1 VSAPASS
8 SDFPEQPT
16 GSADGANSAGDV
28 SDVSD
33 INDVSNDA
41 RPLVRIDHVSKYYGD
56 FKALDDVSLD
66 ILPGQVVAV
75 IGASGSGK
83 STLCR
88 TINRLETIQE
98 GSIEIDGELL
108 PEEGRDLTRLRA
120 EVGMVFQSFNLFPH
134 RTVLDNITLAPIKVR
149 GISRSEAEATAR
161 SLLERVGLADQ
172 ADKRPPQLSGGQQQ
186 RVAIARALAMD
197 PKIMLFD
204 EPTSAL
210 DPEMIT
216 EVLDVIKGLAA
227 EGMTM
232 LVVTHEMGFAR
243 SVADRVV
250 FMDSG
255 QIVES
260 GAPSEFFAAPTTDR
274 ARDFLSKVLSH

>member
-1 VSAPASS
+1 MSAPASS

-33 INDVSNDA
+33 VNDVSNDA
-41 RPLVRIDHVSKYYGD
+41 RPLVRIDHVSKFYGD

-66 ILPGQVVAV
+66 IHPGQVVAV

-197 PKIMLFD
+197 PKVMLFD

>member
-28 SDVSD
+28 SDV
-33 INDVSNDA
+33 NDVSNDA

-66 ILPGQVVAV
+66 IHPGQVVAV

-134 RTVLDNITLAPIKVR
+134 RTVLDNITLAPVKVR
-149 GISRSEAEATAR
+149 GVPRNQAEERAR
-161 SLLERVGLADQ
+161 ELLMRVGLEDQ
-172 ADKRPPQLSGGQQQ
+172 AGKRPAQLSGGQQQ

-197 PKIMLFD
+197 PKVMLFD
-204 EPTSAL
+204 EP
-210 DPEMIT
+210 
-216 EVLDVIKGLAA
+216 
-227 EGMTM
+227 
-232 LVVTHEMGFAR
+232 R
-243 SVADRVV
+243 S
-250 FMDSG
+250 
-255 QIVES
+255 
-260 GAPSEFFAAPTTDR
+260 
-274 ARDFLSKVLSH
+274 